1 MQRAKTTRKPGA
13 RRRGGGPGDPNDAE
27 LRIDAF
33 IKRYEGLMIAAIDT
47 DNKEAMDKVISDYFD
62 DFLIMEADLMTATGD
77 AFSLDEHT
85 KLMDYLAKLYRARN
99 QKLEAMGTPQPR
111 VEQFRELYAN
121 AIARLNNAQDEE
133 SLRLAHEKNIR
144 MLRAVIRTLMPL
156 TAEERDAAN
165 ALHDEYNRIL
175 ERAKAALQIHGDGRP
190 RMVGGA
196 VSAAIYNALRDLFA
210 LVPEPADFNNQLE
223 AIYEMA
229 NDADKVEMDNTAML
243 YLVDDGVAIPAGVN
257 GFAVLIANGFNPGLT
272 KQMFLA
278 GLNAD
283 MEIPTDEE
291 SEEGEEGAMGAGR
304 GGRKAPPQNWWEADE
319 PEDAALE
326 GAPVAPVMGAPAAAL
341 AALMAVP
348 PGFVAPVQDDG
359 PINVPGFVVTD
370 FAALA
375 APLAVAMGVVA
386 PAPAPAPAANDII
399 QLDNYGNPAYDY
411 GYDDDDNNDY
421 NNDYNSDYNDDDVLS
436 TSSVTGAMGE
446 GAPPRWKY
454 NRFNQGGW
462 FN

>member
-1 MQRAKTTRKPGA
+1 
-13 RRRGGGPGDPNDAE
+13 
-27 LRIDAF
+27 
-33 IKRYEGLMIAAIDT
+33 
-47 DNKEAMDKVISDYFD
+47 
-62 DFLIMEADLMTATGD
+62 
-77 AFSLDEHT
+77 
-85 KLMDYLAKLYRARN
+85 MDYLARLYRARN

-156 TAEERDAAN
+156 TTEERDAAN

-175 ERAKAALQIHGDGRP
+175 ERAKAALGLRGDGRP

-291 SEEGEEGAMGAGR
+291 AEEGAMGAGR
-304 GGRKAPPQNWWEADE
+304 GGRKAPSQNWWEADE

-375 APLAVAMGVVA
+375 APLAVAMGAVA

-411 GYDDDDNNDY
+411 GYDDDDDDDD
-421 NNDYNSDYNDDDVLS
+421 NNDYNSDYNNDDVLS